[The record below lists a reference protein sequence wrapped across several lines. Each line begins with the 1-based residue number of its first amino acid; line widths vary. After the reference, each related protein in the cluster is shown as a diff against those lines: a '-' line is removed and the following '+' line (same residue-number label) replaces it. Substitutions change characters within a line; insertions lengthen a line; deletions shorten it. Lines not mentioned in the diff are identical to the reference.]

1 METTINQKVD
11 LSTLDHEIQK
21 IPDFILLKESRK
33 EVGQLTAEIDHLTAE
48 NEELKM
54 KIRLFN
60 GRKITKEEIIGM
72 KKEDAY
78 ANMKKQLSTAQVK
91 IHQLRKDNTDLI
103 CQIVQ
108 LRKNNGNTSQ
118 DIRTEER

>member
-33 EVGQLTAEIDHLTAE
+33 EVGQLKAEIDHLTAQ
-48 NEELKM
+48 NEELQVKL
-54 KIRLFN
+54 RLFN
-60 GRKITKEEIIGM
+60 GRKITKEEIMGV
-72 KKEDAY
+72 KREEAY
-78 ANMKKQLSTAQVK
+78 ANMKKQLSAAQVK
-91 IHQLRKDNTDLI
+91 IHQLRQDNTELI

-108 LRKNNGNTSQ
+108 LRKNNEKS
-118 DIRTEER
+118 I